1 MCPSR
6 PATEEITEEM
16 QLGKEPRLVARHGW
30 FLAYWLVSLLPFRG
44 ALRGLA
50 ALSWHDERY
59 SHLILIPAISLC
71 LVWWERKRIFRQTG
85 WNPRAGAALL
95 VVGMVTYSGAR
106 LLPVSDVQSGAT
118 PGIVLVWVAGFVF
131 CYGMQALK
139 AASFQAGFLLLMTPI
154 PVSVVDKIT
163 YALQKGSADVTYV
176 LFKLLGVPV
185 FRQGFT
191 FTLPNVAIEVAK
203 ECSGIR
209 SSNALFLTSVL
220 AGYLFLRSGWRRA
233 WLCLAT
239 VPIAIFKNAV
249 RIVTLSWLA
258 IYVDRNYLYG
268 ELHHHWGSLF
278 SLVALAILIPLL
290 FLLQR
295 PEKQAARRE
304 PAAGRARS
312 SLEATNS

>member
-6 PATEEITEEM
+6 PVTEEIADGM
-16 QLGKEPRLVARHGW
+16 QLGKEPRLAVRHGW
-30 FLAYWLVSLLPFRG
+30 FLVYWLVSLLPFRG
-44 ALRGLA
+44 SLRDLM

-71 LVWWERKRIFRQTG
+71 LVWWERQRIFRQTG
-85 WNPRAGAALL
+85 WNLRAGAGLL
-95 VVGMVTYSGAR
+95 VVGVGMYAGAR
-106 LLPVSDVQSGAT
+106 LLPVSVIQSGVIL
-118 PGIVLVWVAGFVF
+118 GVVLVWIAGFVF
-131 CYGMQALK
+131 CYGMRALK
-139 AASFQAGFLLLMTPI
+139 AASFHACFLLLMMPI
-154 PVSVVDKIT
+154 PVSVVDRIT
-163 YALQKGSADVTYV
+163 YALQKGSADMTYV

-220 AGYLFLRSGWRRA
+220 AGYLFLRSGWKRL

-258 IYVDRNYLYG
+258 IYVDRDFLYG
-268 ELHHHWGSLF
+268 ELHHRWGSLF

-290 FLLQR
+290 LQLQK
-295 PEKQAARRE
+295 PEKHGARQE
-304 PAAGRARS
+304 AGD
-312 SLEATNS
+312 